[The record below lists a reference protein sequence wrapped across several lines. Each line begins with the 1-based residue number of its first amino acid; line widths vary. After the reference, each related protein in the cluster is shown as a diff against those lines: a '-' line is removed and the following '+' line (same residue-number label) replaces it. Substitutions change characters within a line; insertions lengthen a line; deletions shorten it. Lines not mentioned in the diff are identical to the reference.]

1 MATITKEEYVTQ
13 LKNYITD
20 KMKELTHDSEPMSF
34 WIQFNKDKQ
43 IEFDAL
49 LAANG
54 VTVVE

>member
-13 LKNYITD
+13 LKGYITD
-20 KMKELTHDSEPMSF
+20 KMKELTHDSEPVSF
-34 WIQFNKDKQ
+34 WIQFNKDRQ
-43 IEFDAL
+43 IEFDDM

>member
-34 WIQFNKDKQ
+34 WIKFNKDRQ
-43 IEFDAL
+43 IEFDDM